1 LLVARDIHSL
11 AREPRITA
19 RGCAVTL
26 GNFDGVHLGHQA
38 LLRETLST
46 ARELDLPAAAVTFDP
61 HPLRLLRG
69 ENAPPQLI
77 SLQGKL
83 DCFEQ
88 LGMDVALV
96 LPFTREIAAMQPE
109 AFVRAV
115 LLDAL
120 HTRALVVGYDYAFGR
135 DRRGNAALLTELGRL
150 HGFSVEEAPALLKE
164 GEPVS
169 STRIRALLR
178 EGDVVGAARLL
189 GRPYSAEGIVE
200 HGKARGGSLLGFPTA
215 NLRPDDGILLP
226 KHGAYA
232 VIVEIDPRSEKQDG
246 EDYPARGGEGGHLYR
261 RSRVVDR
268 RGRPARA
275 GEGSRLPL
283 PDGARRNPDRSSGRV
298 LRGVANVGVNP
309 TFGDGFARVEAH
321 ILHFSGDLYG
331 VPLKVYFL
339 QHIRDERKF
348 ASVDELAARIRQDV
362 READTMINAV
372 AALQAQGISN
382 IPDSRE

>member
-11 AREPRITA
+11 ARDPRIA
-19 RGCAVTL
+19 ASGCAVTL
-26 GNFDGVHLGHQA
+26 GNFDGVHLGHRA
-38 LLRETLST
+38 LLRKTLVA
-46 ARELDLPAAAVTFDP
+46 ARERDLPAAAVTFDP

-69 ENAPPQLI
+69 DNAPPQLI

-88 LGMDVALV
+88 LGLDVALV

-135 DRRGNAALLTELGRL
+135 DRRGNAELLNELGRL
-150 HGFSVEEAPALLKE
+150 HGFDVQEAPALLKG

-178 EGDVVGAARLL
+178 EGDVAGAARLL
-189 GRPYSAEGIVE
+189 GRPYSAEGTVE

-215 NLRPDDGILLP
+215 NLRPDPEILLP
-226 KHGAYA
+226 KHGVYA
-232 VIVEIDPRSEKQDG
+232 VTVEINSRSEKQAG
-246 EDYPARGGEGGHLYR
+246 EAYP
-261 RSRVVDR
+261 
-268 RGRPARA
+268 PRA
-275 GEGSRLPL
+275 GEGDRLPFA
-283 PDGARRNPDRSSGRV
+283 DSSGQNPATPSGRM

-321 ILHFSGDLYG
+321 ILYFNGDLYG
-331 VPLKVYFL
+331 VSLKVHFL
-339 QHIRDERKF
+339 QRIRDERKF

-362 READTMINAV
+362 RETEAILPGAYV
-372 AALQAQGISN
+372 LG
-382 IPDSRE
+382 EW

>member
-1 LLVARDIHSL
+1 LLVARDVHSL
-11 AREPRITA
+11 ARDPRIAA

-26 GNFDGVHLGHQA
+26 GNFDGVHLGHRA
-38 LLRETLST
+38 LLRKALST
-46 ARELDLPAAAVTFDP
+46 ARKFDLPAAAVTFDP
-61 HPLRLLRG
+61 HPLRLLKG

-88 LGMDVALV
+88 LGLDVALV
-96 LPFTREIAAMQPE
+96 LPFTREIAAMRPE
-109 AFVRAV
+109 EFVRAV

-150 HGFSVEEAPALLKE
+150 HGFSVEEAPALLKG

-178 EGDVVGAARLL
+178 EGDVAGAARLL

-215 NLRPDDGILLP
+215 NLSPDAGILLP
-226 KHGAYA
+226 RHGAYVVA
-232 VIVEIDPRSEKQDG
+232 VEIDSRSKKQAG
-246 EDYPARGGEGGHLYR
+246 EVCPACACEGG
-261 RSRVVDR
+261 
-268 RGRPARA
+268 
-275 GEGSRLPL
+275 RLPL
-283 PDGARRNPDRSSGRV
+283 ADSSGQKPDTLSGRV

-309 TFGDGFARVEAH
+309 TFGNGFARVETH
-321 ILHFSGDLYG
+321 ILHFNGDLYG
-331 VPLKVYFL
+331 VPLKVHFL
-339 QHIRDERKF
+339 QRIRDERKF

-362 READTMINAV
+362 REAETMIDMEFNK
-372 AALQAQGISN
+372 IES
-382 IPDSRE
+382 S

>member
-1 LLVARDIHSL
+1 VLVARDIRSL
-11 AREPRITA
+11 AGNPRIETS
-19 RGCAVTL
+19 GCAVTL
-26 GNFDGVHLGHQA
+26 GNFDGVHLGHRA
-38 LLRETLST
+38 LLRKTLAS
-46 ARELDLPAAAVTFDP
+46 ARELGLPAAAVTFDP

-88 LGMDVALV
+88 LGMDAALV
-96 LPFTREIAAMQPE
+96 LPFTREIAAMPPE

-135 DRRGNAALLTELGRL
+135 DRRGNAALLNELGRL
-150 HGFSVEEAPALLKE
+150 HGFCVEEAPALLKG

-189 GRPYSAEGIVE
+189 GRPYSAEGVVE

-215 NLRPDDGILLP
+215 NLRPDAGILLP
-226 KHGAYA
+226 KHGVYA
-232 VIVEIDPRSEKQDG
+232 VTVEIDARSEKQAG
-246 EDYPARGGEGGHLYR
+246 EAC
-261 RSRVVDR
+261 
-268 RGRPARA
+268 PARA
-275 GEGSRLPL
+275 GEGGRLPL
-283 PDGARRNPDRSSGRV
+283 PDSSWQSPDTLCRRM

-321 ILHFSGDLYG
+321 ILHFNGDLYG
-331 VPLKVYFL
+331 VPLKVHFL
-339 QHIRDERKF
+339 QRIRDERKF
-348 ASVDELAARIRQDV
+348 ASVDELAARIRQDA
-362 READTMINAV
+362 REAETMIDADT
-372 AALQAQGISN
+372 ALPARCQSASKIE
-382 IPDSRE
+382 PA